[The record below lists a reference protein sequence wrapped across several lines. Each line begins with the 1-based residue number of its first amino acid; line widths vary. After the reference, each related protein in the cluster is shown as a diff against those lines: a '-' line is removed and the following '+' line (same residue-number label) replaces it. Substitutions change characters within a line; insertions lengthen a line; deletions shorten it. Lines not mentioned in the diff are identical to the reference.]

1 MTVKNKTELAV
12 DKTFQMK
19 NFKNLIGLKLFIFQ
33 IYTLF
38 PRFKIVTS

>member
-19 NFKNLIGLKLFIFQ
+19 NYKNRIGLLEIIHLLDIYFI
-33 IYTLF
+33 
-38 PRFKIVTS
+38 S